1 LKFQF
6 SFLLLILPVLSI
18 EIFIDKIM
26 WLFY

>member
-1 LKFQF
+1 
-6 SFLLLILPVLSI
+6 LLILPVLSI